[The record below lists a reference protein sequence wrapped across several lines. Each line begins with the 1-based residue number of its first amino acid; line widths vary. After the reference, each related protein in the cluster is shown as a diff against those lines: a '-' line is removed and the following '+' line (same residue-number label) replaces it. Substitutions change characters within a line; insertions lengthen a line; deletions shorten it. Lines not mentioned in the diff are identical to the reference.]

1 MPLLSLAPIR
11 GITDATFREVFAS
24 HFAGFDLAV
33 APFLTT
39 YQGNRIKPARL
50 AELAPEKNRRLP
62 VIPQILAKDPDNFI
76 ALAKILCDLG
86 YDTVN
91 WNLGCP
97 YPMVA
102 NKMRGSG
109 LLPHPE
115 RIEAFL
121 DRVHSALP
129 VALSIK
135 CRLGRNSP
143 GEIFSLFPVFNRF
156 PLREVIIHPRT
167 GSQMYTGR
175 VDLETFARCLAHCDH
190 PVVYNGDI
198 VDTATFAE
206 LSDRFPTVSGFM
218 IGRGALMDPF
228 LPAAVKNLPLPANRS
243 EVLAAFHHDLFVRY
257 LEMLSGP
264 AHILGRMKGI
274 WNYLAEIFVNS
285 RKILK
290 KIRKCQSINRY
301 RDICQRTFGEEPL
314 RDPGSQGELS

>member
-1 MPLLSLAPIR
+1 MPLLFLAPIR
-11 GITDATFREVFAS
+11 GITDAAFREAFAT

-50 AELAPEKNRRLP
+50 AELAPEVNRRLP

-76 ALAKILCDLG
+76 ALARILCDLG

-121 DRVHSALP
+121 DKVHGTLP
-129 VALSIK
+129 VSLSIK
-135 CRLGRNSP
+135 CRLGRKSP
-143 GEIFSLFPVFNRF
+143 DEIFALFPVFNRF
-156 PLREVIIHPRT
+156 PLREIIIHPRT

-175 VDLETFARCLAHCDH
+175 VDLETFGRCLDYCDH
-190 PVVYNGDI
+190 RVVYNGDI

-206 LSDRFPTVSGFM
+206 LSGRFPAVSGFM
-218 IGRGALMDPF
+218 IGRGALMNPF
-228 LPAAVKNLPLPANRS
+228 LPAAVKNLPLPADRS
-243 EVLAAFHHDLFVRY
+243 GVLAAFHDDLFARY

-274 WNYLAEIFVNS
+274 WNYLAESFVNS

-301 RDICQRTFGEEPL
+301 REICQPIFGEEPL
-314 RDPGSQGELS
+314 RDPGSQGEPS